1 MQILVIAGKQ
11 RRSHPVG
18 ISHGGHGVAILSHRD
33 NIRRTGSNAEQHR
46 QLLPDGDVHVIA
58 VAVGRDQGLALLLIP
73 EQRAAACVYLPDG
86 VGGQVIVAPGLP
98 NVTVY
103 EYDGVPEKGDRLIA
117 AQLLQCLLVGAEDG
131 GVIVTEPELLSDILG
146 VYQEE
151 YIVDVGVAEQGL
163 SLFGSE
169 PLYGSGVLFP
179 PGLQIGPYCG
189 TINRNIWRHGRTEV
203 YMIVVIRKDTQEPA
217 MRQLAVRLMNQGVRI
232 GRTPGQD
239 ADVLTLV
246 GDTWRLDPEGL
257 LALPYVLDVRR
268 ITPPYRLAG
277 RAAHP
282 ENTVVEVGSARIG
295 AEFCLIAGPCAVES
309 QVQMAGVAR
318 RVKAAGAQLLR
329 GGVFKPRTSPYSFQG
344 LGQAGIPLLVDAGQE
359 AGLPVVT
366 EITDPRQLDDLA
378 DVDVLQV
385 GARNMQNFP
394 LLQALGQVRKP
405 VLLKRGM
412 SATVTELLQ
421 AAEYILAGGNSQV
434 ILCERGIRTFE
445 TDSRATLD
453 IAAIPVLKRLSHLPV
468 IVDPSH
474 AAGRAELV
482 APLALAAAAAGADG
496 LMVEVHDRPAC
507 ALSDG
512 AQALSCDQF
521 DALARQVRQ
530 LLPHAYR

>member
-1 MQILVIAGKQ
+1 MAAW
-11 RRSHPVG
+11 P
-18 ISHGGHGVAILSHRD
+18 HGGIYDRCHPKGYPRARH
-33 NIRRTGSNAEQHR
+33 
-46 QLLPDGDVHVIA
+46 
-58 VAVGRDQGLALLLIP
+58 
-73 EQRAAACVYLPDG
+73 AAAGGAPD
-86 VGGQVIVAPGLP
+86 
-98 NVTVY
+98 
-103 EYDGVPEKGDRLIA
+103 E
-117 AQLLQCLLVGAEDG
+117 
-131 GVIVTEPELLSDILG
+131 S
-146 VYQEE
+146 
-151 YIVDVGVAEQGL
+151 
-163 SLFGSE
+163 
-169 PLYGSGVLFP
+169 
-179 PGLQIGPYCG
+179 
-189 TINRNIWRHGRTEV
+189 
-203 YMIVVIRKDTQEPA
+203 
-217 MRQLAVRLMNQGVRI
+217 GVRI

-246 GDTWRLDPEGL
+246 GDTWQVDPEGL
-257 LALPYVLDVRR
+257 LAPSLC
-268 ITPPYRLAG
+268 AG
-277 RAAHP
+277 CAAHYAALP
-282 ENTVVEVGSARIG
+282 AGGTGCPSGKHRGGGGQCADRCGVLPNCRALRCGVPG
-295 AEFCLIAGPCAVES
+295 ADGRRGPAGE
-309 QVQMAGVAR
+309 G
-318 RVKAAGAQLLR
+318 AGAQLLR

-366 EITDPRQLDDLA
+366 EITDPRQLDGLA

>member
-1 MQILVIAGKQ
+1 
-11 RRSHPVG
+11 
-18 ISHGGHGVAILSHRD
+18 
-33 NIRRTGSNAEQHR
+33 
-46 QLLPDGDVHVIA
+46 
-58 VAVGRDQGLALLLIP
+58 
-73 EQRAAACVYLPDG
+73 
-86 VGGQVIVAPGLP
+86 
-98 NVTVY
+98 
-103 EYDGVPEKGDRLIA
+103 
-117 AQLLQCLLVGAEDG
+117 
-131 GVIVTEPELLSDILG
+131 
-146 VYQEE
+146 
-151 YIVDVGVAEQGL
+151 
-163 SLFGSE
+163 
-169 PLYGSGVLFP
+169 
-179 PGLQIGPYCG
+179 
-189 TINRNIWRHGRTEV
+189 
-203 YMIVVIRKDTQEPA
+203 MIVVIRKDTQEPA

-318 RVKAAGAQLLR
+318 RVKVAGAQLLR

-482 APLALAAAAAGADG
+482 APLALAAGAAGADG